1 MNINLPSHKMKVHI
15 KNFSSNSNLIYHLEE
30 RRQDS
35 FPNHSTNNSNQG
47 SPESIF
53 ESSAKKP
60 NKMETINE
68 DIFESQ
74 HNSSAKKTRNNEDLE
89 IIKNPRLANKKSFS
103 DFN

>member
-1 MNINLPSHKMKVHI
+1 
-15 KNFSSNSNLIYHLEE
+15 
-30 RRQDS
+30 
-35 FPNHSTNNSNQG
+35 
-47 SPESIF
+47 
-53 ESSAKKP
+53 
-60 NKMETINE
+60 METINE